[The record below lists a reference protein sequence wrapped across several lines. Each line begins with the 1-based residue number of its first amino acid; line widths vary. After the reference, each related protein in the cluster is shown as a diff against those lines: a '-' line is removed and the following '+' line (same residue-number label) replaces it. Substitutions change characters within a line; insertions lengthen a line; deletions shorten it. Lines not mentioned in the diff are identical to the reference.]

1 MLVVPDSIH
10 LQHVFTS
17 PTKRIL
23 HCRLLR
29 VTRSDIVESVGVGGP
44 RGVPQNEGTAGRC
57 VVFTENGGFARGFGS
72 LRRLQVVGMID
83 LVGWVDSRSVGKR
96 LDVRDVSSCEF
107 PSGLN
112 NVKVD
117 VDWGRFGVGGCWG
130 DRFVD

>member
-1 MLVVPDSIH
+1 MTRLIVIEVVEEPMLVVPDSIH

-44 RGVPQNEGTAGRC
+44 RGVPQNEGTAGKC

-83 LVGWVDSRSVGKR
+83 LVK
-96 LDVRDVSSCEF
+96 L
-107 PSGLN
+107 
-112 NVKVD
+112 
-117 VDWGRFGVGGCWG
+117 VGGST
-130 DRFVD
+130 VDQLASAWTYGMFPAASFLPD